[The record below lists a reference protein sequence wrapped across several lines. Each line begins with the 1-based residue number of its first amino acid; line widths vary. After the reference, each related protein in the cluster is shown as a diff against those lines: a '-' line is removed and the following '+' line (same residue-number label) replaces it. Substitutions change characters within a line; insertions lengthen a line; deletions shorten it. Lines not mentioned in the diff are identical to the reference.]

1 MNQNPTSIDPTDLP
15 EAITRYLTGRVAK
28 DASAA
33 APAFAPHATVT
44 DDGHTYEGAEAIAR
58 WLGQTDTEYTYTTT
72 LTGAERDAPN
82 RYTVHQHLE
91 GNFPGGKVDLC
102 CHFVLTHGL
111 IGELSITP

>member
-1 MNQNPTSIDPTDLP
+1 MTQNPTSINPADLP
-15 EAITRYLTGRVAK
+15 EAITRYLTGRAAK

-44 DDGHTYEGAEAIAR
+44 DDGHTHEGAEAITR

-72 LTGAERDAPN
+72 LAGAERDAPG

-91 GNFPGGKVDLC
+91 GDFPGGKVDLHC
-102 CHFVLTHGL
+102 RFVLTHGL
-111 IGELSITP
+111 ISELSIAP

>member
-1 MNQNPTSIDPTDLP
+1 MTKNPTPIDLTDLP
-15 EAITRYLTGRVAK
+15 EAITRYLTGRAAK

-44 DDGHTYEGAEAIAR
+44 DDGHTYEGVEAITR

-72 LTGAERDAPN
+72 LTGAERDAPD

-91 GNFPGGKVDLC
+91 GNFPGGKVDLHC
-102 CHFVLTHGL
+102 RFVLTRGL
-111 IGELSITP
+111 ISELGIAP